1 MIILK
6 MNKNEEKADFSNLI
20 DFLLDGNVSKSQA
33 YSRMLMANGVS
44 GEEIVK
50 EGIQV
55 AMDRLDHKCTLEEF
69 NLLEIML
76 AGRAVMGVVREI
88 YPDETPPPNHRGTI
102 VIASLEGDIHDLGKH
117 IVKMALI
124 GNRYRVVDCG
134 KDVSLQTLIHTIIQ
148 EQARAI
154 CISGLITSII
164 PQVQQIR
171 GMLSDMRMQHVLI
184 IAGGAALKQTDSKYL
199 NVDFVCQTAFEV
211 INYLN
216 GQLEKA

>member
-1 MIILK
+1 
-6 MNKNEEKADFSNLI
+6 NGERTDFSYLI

-33 YSRMLMANGVS
+33 YSRMLMANGFS

-88 YPDETPPPNHRGTI
+88 YPDETPPSNHRGTI

-134 KDVSLQTLIHTIIQ
+134 KDVPMQMLIQTIIQ
-148 EQARAI
+148 EQAVAV

-171 GMLSDMRMQHVLI
+171 GMLSDMGMHHVLI
-184 IAGGAALKQTDSKYL
+184 IAGGAALKQTDSEYL
-199 NVDFVCQTAFEV
+199 NVDYVCQTAFDA

-216 GQLEKA
+216 KHQEGG